1 MDGPLCRRRRAI
13 TGNKRP
19 LQLISASRAK
29 CACARARHFLV
40 YSLRHPIT
48 NMMIQHRRV
57 LRCLPL
63 SRVEY
68 EAERGKSDDGCSGCI
83 SQRGISHSREK
94 ERERERERD
103 ARESSSSRARIQNAL
118 LIRGKTWHDIAL
130 HGHGSESANAWIH
143 YLTADSTFE
152 GVAGYFYPKFLTK

>member
-1 MDGPLCRRRRAI
+1 MRQRE
-13 TGNKRP
+13 GNPTTVAVAASAKEAFLIRERKR
-19 LQLISASRAK
+19 
-29 CACARARHFLV
+29 
-40 YSLRHPIT
+40 
-48 NMMIQHRRV
+48 
-57 LRCLPL
+57 
-63 SRVEY
+63 
-68 EAERGKSDDGCSGCI
+68 
-83 SQRGISHSREK
+83 

>member
-1 MDGPLCRRRRAI
+1 MRQRE
-13 TGNKRP
+13 GNPTTVAVAASAKEAF
-19 LQLISASRAK
+19 LIR
-29 CACARARHFLV
+29 
-40 YSLRHPIT
+40 
-48 NMMIQHRRV
+48 
-57 LRCLPL
+57 
-63 SRVEY
+63 
-68 EAERGKSDDGCSGCI
+68 
-83 SQRGISHSREK
+83 

>member
-1 MDGPLCRRRRAI
+1 MRQRE
-13 TGNKRP
+13 GNPTTVAVAASAKEAFLIRERKR
-19 LQLISASRAK
+19 
-29 CACARARHFLV
+29 
-40 YSLRHPIT
+40 
-48 NMMIQHRRV
+48 
-57 LRCLPL
+57 
-63 SRVEY
+63 
-68 EAERGKSDDGCSGCI
+68 ER
-83 SQRGISHSREK
+83 